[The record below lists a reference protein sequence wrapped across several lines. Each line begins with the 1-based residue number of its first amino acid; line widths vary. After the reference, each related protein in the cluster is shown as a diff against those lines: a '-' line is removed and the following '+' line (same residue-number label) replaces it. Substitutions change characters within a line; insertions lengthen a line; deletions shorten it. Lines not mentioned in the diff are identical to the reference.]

1 MTEFAL
7 DPSTATVAQG
17 GSIEAVNGG
26 NVAHNLAVTDTDLK
40 TPDINGGESASLD
53 ISSLAPGSYEI
64 LCLIAGH
71 ADAGMKGT
79 LEVVT
84 GAGGVAAPA
93 AGGDDAAAD
102 HSGHDAKAYPKM
114 TEDMLATMTD
124 FPRTEA
130 RRVGKGGVSTCKSW

>member
-79 LEVVT
+79 LQEI
-84 GAGGVAAPA
+84 GR
-93 AGGDDAAAD
+93 
-102 HSGHDAKAYPKM
+102 
-114 TEDMLATMTD
+114 AT
-124 FPRTEA
+124 
-130 RRVGKGGVSTCKSW
+130 RRERGCQYVSLSVGPGSL